1 MLVII
6 RSFGKEEK
14 FVIMKKNNF
23 DSINVKKNIL

>member
-6 RSFGKEEK
+6 RSFRKEEI